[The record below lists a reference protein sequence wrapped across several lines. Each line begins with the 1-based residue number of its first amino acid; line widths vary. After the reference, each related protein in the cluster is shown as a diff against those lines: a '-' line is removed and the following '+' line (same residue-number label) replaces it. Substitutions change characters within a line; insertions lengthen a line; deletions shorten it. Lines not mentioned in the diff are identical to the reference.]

1 MSTHVAHYETTALD
15 AAASSAQQAGEKAGS
30 WLKRMAMTMAARRQA
45 ALMAHLEA
53 LDPRLAREMRAA
65 RDRADW

>member
-1 MSTHVAHYETTALD
+1 MSTHAAQMESAALD
-15 AAASSAQQAGEKAGS
+15 MAANSAQQAGHSVRHWFKSVFA
-30 WLKRMAMTMAARRQA
+30 RMAAGRQA

-53 LDPRLAREMRAA
+53 IDPRLAREMRAA